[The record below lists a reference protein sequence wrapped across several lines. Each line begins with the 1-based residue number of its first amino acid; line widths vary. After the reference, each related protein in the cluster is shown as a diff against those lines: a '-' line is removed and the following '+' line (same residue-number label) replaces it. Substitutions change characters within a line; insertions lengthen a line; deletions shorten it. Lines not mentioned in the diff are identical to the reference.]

1 MWDDMRGLLK
11 SRKSFVFCLAGLLLW
26 ASAQSRAQAT
36 LLLEEPYSY
45 DGTFGGTGHA
55 AIYLSR
61 VCAESPTVLRRCH
74 AGENGAVLSRYDGV
88 AGHDWLA
95 IPLIPYLYAVD
106 SVDDIPL
113 FVNPKLVALL
123 RERYLATL
131 PLPPEKRAGSEP
143 RYELAGSAYDRTLY
157 GFRFSTTPDEDDRLI
172 QLLNSSPNRESYELV
187 KRNCA
192 DFVKRIVNF
201 YYPHAV
207 HRALIADLGV
217 TTPKQA
223 AKSLVRYGRHH
234 PETQLT
240 TFVIAQ
246 VPGLKRSKPVHGVM
260 ESVVLAKKYV
270 TPVLLFHPLVVGG
283 VETAYWA
290 GWRFNPG
297 KGALIFDPASGDVS
311 RGLEEPLTAA
321 QRRSYQNLV
330 EAMKRREAETEAL
343 PSWRKVE
350 TASPVSLD
358 AQGRAVL
365 QVLLEGRVVPVGIC
379 RANALRISGSPEL
392 VEGLLLARI
401 ETELKPKNPIRT
413 SESEI
418 RSDWKLLESA
428 RATSE
433 AAVTGE
439 P

>member
-1 MWDDMRGLLK
+1 MRALFKSPKPFLFYLL
-11 SRKSFVFCLAGLLLW
+11 GLLLW
-26 ASAQSRAQAT
+26 TPVESRAQAT

-45 DGTFGGTGHA
+45 DGTFAGTGHA

-74 AGENGAVLSRYDGV
+74 SGENGVVLSRYDGI
-88 AGHDWLA
+88 AGHDWFA

-106 SVDDIPL
+106 NVENIPL

-131 PLPPEKRAGSEP
+131 PLPPEKTANSEP

-157 GFRFSTTPDEDDRLI
+157 GFRFATTPEQDDRLI
-172 QLLNSSPNRESYELV
+172 QWLNASPNRESYELV

-192 DFVKRIVNF
+192 DFVKGIVNF

-223 AKSLVRYGRHH
+223 AKSLVRYSRHH

-240 TFVIAQ
+240 TFLIPQ
-246 VPGLKRSKPVHGVM
+246 VPGLKPSKPVHGVI

-270 TPVLLFHPLVVGG
+270 TPVLLFHPFVIGS
-283 VETAYWA
+283 VEAAYWA
-290 GWRFNPG
+290 GWRFHPG
-297 KGALIFDPASGDVS
+297 KGALIFDPASAAGDPS
-311 RGLEEPLTAA
+311 RGLQKPLTAA
-321 QRRSYQNLV
+321 QRHAYYNLL
-330 EAMKRREAETEAL
+330 EAAKRREVESEAL
-343 PSWRKVE
+343 PSWRKLE
-350 TASPVSLD
+350 AESEVSLD
-358 AQGRAVL
+358 AQGRPVL
-365 QVLLEGRVVPVGIC
+365 QVLLEGRVVPIGIS

-392 VEGLLLARI
+392 VEGLALARI
-401 ETELKPKNPIRT
+401 EAELKPKNPIRT
-413 SESEI
+413 SQSKI
-418 RSDWKLLESA
+418 TNDWKLLEAA
-428 RATSE
+428 REASE
-433 AAVTGE
+433 AAVTTN